1 MGAWVGKYEKKAAV
15 TGCGSSLQM
24 WNPKDVGLVR
34 KRRISRLLKRNSFL
48 LVQLVVA
55 TKSFFL
61 SKTKFWLSSL
71 EQTYG
76 LANENSII
84 CWCTMAPLCDVEW
97 QGTRLIII
105 FLLFQST
112 RVTQRHLYIEFFIC
126 SFTIV
131 IGIESKDREK
141 LAIMNYSNSRT
152 EKRALSIPS
161 FTCLTG

>member
-48 LVQLVVA
+48 LVQLVEA

-112 RVTQRHLYIEFFIC
+112 RVTMVIERWLVNAVEIFLWASVANVRIY
-126 SFTIV
+126 
-131 IGIESKDREK
+131 RP
-141 LAIMNYSNSRT
+141 
-152 EKRALSIPS
+152 ALMR
-161 FTCLTG
+161 

>member
-34 KRRISRLLKRNSFL
+34 KRRISRLMKRNSFL
-48 LVQLVVA
+48 LVQLVEA

-112 RVTQRHLYIEFFIC
+112 RVTMVIERWLVNAVEIFLWASVANVRIY
-126 SFTIV
+126 
-131 IGIESKDREK
+131 RP
-141 LAIMNYSNSRT
+141 
-152 EKRALSIPS
+152 ALMR
-161 FTCLTG
+161 